1 MDKFEEFIIKKYPNR
16 SPKVLLQKF
25 QDTDGT
31 WFYGVKE
38 VQDQSQAWQEQQA
51 EIDRLSSVLD
61 ERTKEWLEAIEL
73 GKYFENVAK
82 PLKAELDEKDKRID
96 ELSNLLD
103 RSEIN
108 HKHLLTKYQS
118 TKLMEMESS
127 KRLSVI
133 ETLIESWRDLKIKG
147 IAPEHRAYEDAL
159 NKCADELE
167 NALRGDNA

>member
-25 QDTDGT
+25 QDADGT

-38 VQDQSQAWQEQQA
+38 VQDQSEAWQSRQA
-51 EIDRLSSVLD
+51 EVDLLQQYNDDLAGGQCCLYR
-61 ERTKEWLEAIEL
+61 EL
-73 GKYFENVAK
+73 K
-82 PLKAELDEKDKRID
+82 EKDKRID
-96 ELSNLLD
+96 EMSNLLD

-167 NALRGDNA
+167 KALRGEHE